1 MDTLPDPKEQ
11 LAEARRQQILLGAA
25 RVFAEKGFHKATTRD
40 IARAA
45 GVSEGTIY
53 NYFENKR
60 DLLTAMVDQVA
71 MDSLRQLF
79 EAHPDDDLRQ
89 LLPALMHDRARLAME
104 HGLLLVPLLA
114 EVFADEDLRQH
125 LYRQIVLPNARRL
138 EEYLQHQI
146 EAGRV
151 RPIDPVI
158 VTRALIGALVS
169 NMLIKLS
176 HLDER
181 YDRLSLDDLFQQL
194 STIFLDGLAVS

>member
-194 STIFLDGLAVS
+194 STIFLDGLLAS

>member
-125 LYRQIVLPNARRL
+125 LYRQIILPNARRL

-146 EAGRV
+146 EAGHV

-194 STIFLDGLAVS
+194 STIFLDGLLAS